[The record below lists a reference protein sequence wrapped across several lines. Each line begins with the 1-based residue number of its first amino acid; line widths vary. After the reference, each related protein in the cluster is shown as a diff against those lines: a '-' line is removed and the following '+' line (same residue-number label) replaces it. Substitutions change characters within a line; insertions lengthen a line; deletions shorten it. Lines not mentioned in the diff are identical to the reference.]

1 MRQEDFDV
9 AGLAAYLHITPQQ
22 VERLATRGKVPGR
35 KVAGQWRFSPAEI
48 HHWMEERMGLL
59 LEDELQQV
67 ETVLGELP
75 STDGLP
81 LSRMLAAE
89 SIALPLAAKT
99 KRSVVDEM
107 VKLATATGMLW
118 DPERMVEAVQARE
131 QLQSTAMPNGVALLH
146 PRRPLANVLGE
157 PVLTLGVSY
166 QGIPF
171 GGSSSLTDVFFLIC
185 STDDRGHL
193 RTLARLSRMLQEA
206 TFLEG
211 LRDAENPAAAKR
223 MFEDVESQLSD

>member
-1 MRQEDFDV
+1 M
-9 AGLAAYLHITPQQ
+9 
-22 VERLATRGKVPGR
+22 
-35 KVAGQWRFSPAEI
+35 
-48 HHWMEERMGLL
+48 
-59 LEDELQQV
+59 
-67 ETVLGELP
+67 
-75 STDGLP
+75 
-81 LSRMLAAE
+81 LSVD
-89 SIALPLAAKT
+89 SIALPLLAKT
-99 KRSVVDEM
+99 KRSAIEEM
-107 VKLATATGMLW
+107 VHLATRTGMLW
-118 DPERMVEAVQARE
+118 DPERMIEAVRARE

-157 PVLTLGVSY
+157 PVLALAVSF

-171 GGSSSLTDVFFLIC
+171 GGSRGLTDVFVLIC

-223 MFEDVESQLSD
+223 MFEDIESQLSD